1 MRTNQHWVQ
10 TGVRGRLGIMSR
22 PRGGDWLEDEVAGL
36 RAAGVQVVV
45 SLLTD
50 QEMLELDLGQEEAL
64 CAGAGLTFRRL
75 AIPDRDVPP
84 LDVAT
89 FRLVGE
95 LRDALVAGA
104 TVVIH
109 CRMGI
114 GRSSL
119 IAASTLVLL
128 GVPPDEG
135 FARLSAARGLA
146 VPDTEAQR
154 EWVTAFART
163 KPLSEARR

>member
-1 MRTNQHWVQ
+1 MRTSPHWVQ

-45 SLLTD
+45 SLLTG
-50 QEMLELDLGQEEAL
+50 EEVVELGLEQEEAL
-64 CAGAGLTFRRL
+64 CGGAGLTFRRMP
-75 AIPDRDVPP
+75 IPDRDVPP
-84 LDVAT
+84 LDPTTARFV
-89 FRLVGE
+89 E
-95 LRDALVAGA
+95 DLRDALLAGA

-128 GVPPDEG
+128 GVHPDEA

-146 VPDTEAQR
+146 VPDTEEQR
-154 EWVTAFART
+154 RWVTAFARSR
-163 KPLSEARR
+163 PS

>member
-1 MRTNQHWVQ
+1 MRTSQHWVE
-10 TGVRGRLGIMSR
+10 TGERGRMAIMSR
-22 PRGGDWLEDEVAGL
+22 PRAGDWLEDEVAGL
-36 RAAGVQVVV
+36 RDAGVQVVV

-50 QEMLELDLGQEEAL
+50 EEVLELGLEQEEAL
-64 CAGAGLTFRRL
+64 CRGAGLSFLRL
-75 AIPDRDVPP
+75 PIPDREVPP
-84 LDVAT
+84 LDPAT
-89 FRLVGE
+89 AHFVGD

-104 TVVIH
+104 SVVIH

-119 IAASTLVLL
+119 IAAAALVLL
-128 GVPPDEG
+128 GVDADEA

-154 EWVTAFART
+154 AWVTSFARSR
-163 KPLSEARR
+163 PS